1 MQKLINVL
9 ALASFAVSACVV
21 GAGAYIYTNQ
31 DAIKAKV
38 EEKVKERLQEALGG
52 GLPSAIL
59 SSPAEDL
66 TGMDETGAV
75 ELPVVPFSM

>member
-1 MQKLINVL
+1 MQKVINAL
-9 ALASFAVSACVV
+9 ALFSFAVSACVV
-21 GAGAYIYTNQ
+21 GAGAYVYTNQ

-38 EEKVKERLQEALGG
+38 EEKVKERLQETLGG

-66 TGMDETGAV
+66 TDMDETGAV
-75 ELPVVPFSM
+75 PLEVIPFGS